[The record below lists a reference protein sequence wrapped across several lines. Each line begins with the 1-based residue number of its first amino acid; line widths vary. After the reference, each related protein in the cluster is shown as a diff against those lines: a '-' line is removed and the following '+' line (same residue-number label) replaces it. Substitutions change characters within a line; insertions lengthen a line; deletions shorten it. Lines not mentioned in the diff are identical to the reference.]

1 MKKRLITFAALLFA
15 FLTAFS
21 QPGNKAVDFYKKAE
35 AFAAQNKFVEALD
48 NYKKATEANPN
59 YVEAYM
65 SAAKTF
71 TRISMQADAIF
82 CYRKALKIAPNS
94 CDVNITVGNFYKE
107 TRQKA
112 DSAFIYYSKAQ
123 QLKCDTSKELL
134 FNIGWYYN
142 DKKNYAA
149 SYAPLKKA
157 LQIDSVYKS
166 AISEISYSYRI
177 TEQYNEGIQ
186 YFREQYD
193 LSKFDLYLYYIGLFH
208 LQQKD
213 KVKATGVYEELK
225 ALDSKLTAG
234 LKKRIDALP

>member
-1 MKKRLITFAALLFA
+1 MKKRLIPFAALLFSFFGTIA
-15 FLTAFS
+15 
-21 QPGNKAVDFYKKAE
+21 QPGNKAVDFYKQAE

-48 NYKKATEANPN
+48 NYRKATEANPN
-59 YVEAYM
+59 YVEAYLA
-65 SAAKTF
+65 AAKTF
-71 TRISMQADAIF
+71 TRVSMQADAIF
-82 CYRKALKIAPNS
+82 CYRKALKISPNS
-94 CDVNITVGNFYKE
+94 CEINIAVGNFYKE
-107 TRQKA
+107 VRQKA
-112 DSAFIYYSKAQ
+112 DSAFIYYNKAL

-134 FNIGWYYN
+134 FNVGWYYN

-157 LQIDSVYKS
+157 LQIDNNYKS

-186 YFREQYD
+186 YFREQYN

-225 ALDSKLTAG
+225 ALDSKLTTV
-234 LKKRIDALP
+234 LKKKIDALP